1 MRWRREGI
9 ASPASRLLAV
19 SCASVCVIATRLLW
33 RRKMTK
39 RVEMGPP
46 YPPRAMRIE
55 QAAAYLSM
63 SRATFF
69 RLVEEGKMPSPV
81 KVKGMTMWD
90 RYDLDDAFEEL
101 KHGCG
106 EPTEN
111 TVHKRL
117 RELED
122 EQRKKRRP
130 E

>member
-1 MRWRREGI
+1 MRWRREAI
-9 ASPASRLLAV
+9 ASPASRLLTV

-33 RRKMTK
+33 RR
-39 RVEMGPP
+39 
-46 YPPRAMRIE
+46 
-55 QAAAYLSM
+55 
-63 SRATFF
+63 
-69 RLVEEGKMPSPV
+69 PV

-122 EQRKKRRP
+122 EQRKKGRP